1 MRWSSTGTSLG
12 ARLNIK
18 KAFELDPN
26 DATAHHWYANDIGR
40 IGGREQE
47 ALTEAKLA
55 HQLDPLS
62 PITSMVVGGI
72 HTWAGRYDEAIVACK
87 KLANENPTFAPAHD
101 CLASAYWGK
110 RMYLQVIEEFRAYDQ
125 LSGDRNESEFSSAL
139 EKGFRSGGWKVA
151 ETKAIKTLQAR
162 RKTSYAS
169 PFLIA
174 TLYAELGDND
184 QAFQWLNIAY
194 QEHEWRLISLKTAF
208 TFDSLRPDPRFA
220 ELIRKVG
227 LPE

>member
-125 LSGDRNESEFSSAL
+125 LSDDRNESEFSSAL
-139 EKGFRSGGWKVA
+139 EKG
-151 ETKAIKTLQAR
+151 
-162 RKTSYAS
+162 
-169 PFLIA
+169 
-174 TLYAELGDND
+174 
-184 QAFQWLNIAY
+184 
-194 QEHEWRLISLKTAF
+194 ISL
-208 TFDSLRPDPRFA
+208 RGVEGR
-220 ELIRKVG
+220 
-227 LPE
+227 